1 MADGNMKLLLLL
13 QGKDGGAL
21 RLIKDTESHLKRFGP
36 ALRDLNKQR
45 MANAQLG
52 IRSEKE
58 IRREIQQTQA
68 AYRLKPCTIT
78 TNCHKTLLVP

>member
-68 AYRLKPCTIT
+68 AYNRLPQYR
-78 TNCHKTLLVP
+78 